1 MASPDSRN
9 RGIGRGYSQLKS
21 FRCNTYKKGGRG
33 SEVPAPSKL
42 STNASN
48 ALVAGL
54 ADSATIG
61 YNFIGG

>member
-1 MASPDSRN
+1 M
-9 RGIGRGYSQLKS
+9 
-21 FRCNTYKKGGRG
+21 
-33 SEVPAPSKL
+33 PAPSKL